1 MEIYSEYMNG
11 DRKATV
17 TMINRHWDNRMN
29 THKVWEVA
37 MYIDGRVI
45 QRVTSL
51 SEPQAENLAE
61 DFVQG
66 SNSGPSLLNEH
77 ISNG

>member
-1 MEIYSEYMNG
+1 MEIYSEYMEG

-17 TMINRHWDNRMN
+17 TRIKRSDWDRQFD
-29 THKVWEVA
+29 VWEVA
-37 MYIDGRVI
+37 MYVQGKPI
-45 QRVTSL
+45 QRSTVR
-51 SEPQAENLAE
+51 SESDAEQIAE

-66 SNSGPSLLNEH
+66 LGSGGPTLLNEV